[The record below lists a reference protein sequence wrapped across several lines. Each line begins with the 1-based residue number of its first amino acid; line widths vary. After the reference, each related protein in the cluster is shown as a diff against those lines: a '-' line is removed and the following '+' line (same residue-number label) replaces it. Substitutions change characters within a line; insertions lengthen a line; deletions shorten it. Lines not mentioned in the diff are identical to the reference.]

1 MFTTPISGSIRNV
14 VASTGKDGMLRLLD
28 RDSTDI
34 FYILQRS
41 VHDPVVLVKPF
52 TSAPLESDQELN
64 GSITGIRIC
73 IVVGREI

>member
-34 FYILQRS
+34 FYSVPFMIRS
-41 VHDPVVLVKPF
+41 
-52 TSAPLESDQELN
+52 
-64 GSITGIRIC
+64 C
-73 IVVGREI
+73 W